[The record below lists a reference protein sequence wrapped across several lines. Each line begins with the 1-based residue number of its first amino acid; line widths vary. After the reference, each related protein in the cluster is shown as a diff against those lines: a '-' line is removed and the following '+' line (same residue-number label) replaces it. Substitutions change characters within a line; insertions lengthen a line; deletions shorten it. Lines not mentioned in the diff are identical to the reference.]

1 MQKHLRNHKKQRER
15 NKMKMQQREPT
26 DEIQLLMNPST
37 RTNYLVSTVVQK
49 ILMMII

>member
-15 NKMKMQQREPT
+15 NKMKMQQRKPT
-26 DEIQLLMNPST
+26 DEIRLLINPST